1 MSGGEDDIVRDQ
13 RAAAESSAVDE
24 QRNLVFELAAGCIF
38 AADDA
43 FSLRGEVS

>member
-1 MSGGEDDIVRDQ
+1 MSGGEDNIVRDQ
-13 RAAAESSAVDE
+13 RAAAKASAVDE

-38 AADDA
+38 TSYDA